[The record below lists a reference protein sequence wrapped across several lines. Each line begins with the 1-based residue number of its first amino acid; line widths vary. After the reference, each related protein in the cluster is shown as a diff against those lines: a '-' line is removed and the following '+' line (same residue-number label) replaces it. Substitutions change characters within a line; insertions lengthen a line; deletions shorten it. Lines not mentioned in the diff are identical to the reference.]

1 LSQQLDALLDLDLP
15 GRESELVALAAH
27 DPTLAQELRRLLALG
42 AAREDFL
49 AEPLRPSG
57 RDDDG
62 DGKAPRAGERV
73 GAYTLLR
80 VLGEGGMG
88 QVWLAVRADGL
99 YQRKVALK
107 LLRPGLA
114 DPRLRQRF
122 DREREILARFAH
134 PHIARLLDAGIDKP
148 TDNRTS
154 RWNTSRANRS
164 PTTAAPAQLDI
175 AARLDLFLPGL
186 RSGQP
191 RACEPDRASRPE
203 AVATSWSPRPGMC
216 ACSTSASPSCSTS
229 TPLPVETRPAP
240 ACAPSPCTTPRRSR
254 SAASRSPP

>member
-1 LSQQLDALLDLDLP
+1 MDAVRWARVSQQLDALLDLDLP

-88 QVWLAVRADGL
+88 QVWLAARADGL

-114 DPRLRQRF
+114 APRLRQRF
-122 DREREILARFAH
+122 DRERGSWRASH
-134 PHIARLLDAGIDKP
+134 PNIARLLDAGIEP
-148 TDNRTS
+148 TADPTS

-164 PTTAAPAQLDI
+164 PTTAAAAPLDI
-175 AARLDLFLPGL
+175 AARLDLFL
-186 RSGQP
+186 QV
-191 RACEPDRASRPE
+191 CE
-203 AVATSWSPRPGMC
+203 AVSHAHANLIVHRDLKPSTSWSPGRARC
-216 ACSTSASPSCSTS
+216 ACSTSASPSCST
-229 TPLPVETRPAP
+229 E
-240 ACAPSPCTTPRRSR
+240 
-254 SAASRSPP
+254 AATGEH